1 MSRLVQPKLAQTGLM
16 QVKLTVLDV
25 DDMPRDVLISASQAA
40 GVHEVAALLAESTA
54 ENAGPLFSDGRLLG
68 DKALLGGPGLRT
80 GCVLTRSI
88 STSGPEGVG
97 SALLLKIIAG
107 PDCGHIVP
115 LQRGSHVIGR
125 GEEADITLNDP
136 ELSRRH
142 LRLLVGMHTVEAED
156 LGSTNGTTIDGHRL
170 TGSGGRVPSAGFISI
185 GNTRL
190 QVAAVTEP
198 PAIAVPDDAGCL
210 VIHRPPIAQQWP
222 ESVIHRL
229 PDSPAAAPRPRIQWW
244 AAAIPT
250 VISAV
255 LALSLHSVQLLAF
268 VALSP
273 VTVLT
278 SGLADRRS
286 WRRSI
291 RKQNA
296 DRAQARRL
304 LTTDVERSLR
314 AEEAFRH
321 RTFADTASILL
332 SATARDCRLWERRP
346 GRRSFLT
353 IRIGL
358 ADQPADIMINNK
370 GAMSSAGVVPMVP
383 ATIDLTT
390 CSLGIAGPRRDLD
403 GFARSVVGQLM
414 VLHSPTDLELV
425 LLTDQSRSAGWRWLR
440 WVPAVAST
448 IAISAQQRQRIDED
462 LQRILHERRLQQPY
476 GDRPWT
482 GRWVL
487 VVLDLATPL
496 TGLPGMSELIEHG
509 TSVGITVLCVVEDF
523 RSLPA
528 GCSATIRFTE
538 VSGAE
543 ALCRRPGQP
552 DLSVRID
559 HVDAAWADRLARSLG
574 SLRDA
579 EDQRRAD
586 EANRQVRLIDLLGP
600 ADIDAAAIRSRWRS
614 RARGGPPIAPLGV
627 SRAGAFAIDLVR
639 DGPHLLI
646 AGTTGSGKSELLR
659 SLVAGLAVQHPPDE
673 LSFVLIDYK
682 GGAAFAEC
690 ADLPHVTGLVTDL
703 DPHLTRRVLVSL
715 NAELHRRECVFAEA
729 GVSDFGD
736 YQRGSWLVEQQLTRL
751 ILVIDEFASLA
762 EELPEFLNGLLGIA
776 QRGRSLGVHLVLA
789 TQRPAGV
796 LSADIKANMG
806 LRISLRVTDAAESVD
821 VIGVSQASRISRTTP
836 GRAIARQA
844 DGQLLEFQTARATQP
859 VVPPDPL
866 TLTAL
871 DEWNQ
876 PIEVPSDPDCTTELA
891 ALRQAVIVAAEGL
904 RRPEPPWLPPLPA
917 VLTVAPCT
925 GSSRV
930 VFGHSDEPALQRQ
943 SPVALELTEG
953 SSIAFIGGPRSG
965 RTSALRTVI
974 GTAVSQLTA
983 DQLHVYV
990 IDCAGVALQQLG
1002 QLPHC
1007 GAVLDATEPAAVGRL
1022 ITRLAVERKL
1032 RQQELAELG
1041 VAAYPEGHRAGS
1053 TLPAIIVA
1061 LDGWENFS
1069 ALSNEMDGGKTAD
1082 AFIQLL
1088 REGPTAGFTLLVTG
1102 DRGALGAR
1110 LGSAVGRKL
1119 LLPLTDQGDYAVAG
1133 LDRAAIPTEQ
1143 APGRAVTADK
1153 GVEIQLAM
1161 LTEDVS
1167 TGAQWDWLQA
1177 RAMAQSPID
1186 RPPTIR
1192 MRPLPPAVGA
1202 ADLFDRARRQVDGL
1216 DCWLGL
1222 GGDNPSVSLYPLFR
1236 PRARFLIAGPDGSGK
1251 STAAMLIARQ
1261 SLSRGLRIAVAA
1273 TIESPLADWAYD
1285 NDLPVI
1291 GPESSP
1297 ADITSD
1303 LLLVEDAEQFTDT
1316 LAGEQLQAWIAAT
1329 ATAVVV
1335 TARTSDLLMSFR
1347 GIGVEMRRHRC
1358 GILLQPSAVDG
1369 ELLGIRL
1376 PQLPASSIPGRGVL
1390 VTAETRSGIGGYQ
1403 PIQVAA

>member
-1 MSRLVQPKLAQTGLM
+1 M

-25 DDMPRDVLISASQAA
+25 DGVPRDVLISASQSA
-40 GVHEVAALLAESTA
+40 GVQEVAALLTESTA
-54 ENAGPLFSDGRLLG
+54 QNPGPLFSDGRLLEA
-68 DKALLGGPGLRT
+68 KAQLGGPGLRT

-88 STSGPEGVG
+88 STRGSEPVG

-115 LQRGSHVIGR
+115 LHRGSQVIGR
-125 GEEADITLNDP
+125 GAEADITLNDP

-156 LGSTNGTTIDGHRL
+156 LGSTNGTMVDGHRL

-190 QVAAVTEP
+190 QVTAVTEP

-222 ESVIHRL
+222 EPAIHRL
-229 PDSPAAAPRPRIQWW
+229 PDNQAAGPRPRIQWW

-286 WRRSI
+286 WRRGI

-296 DRAQARRL
+296 DRAQARHL
-304 LTTDVERSLR
+304 LTAAVGRSLR
-314 AEEAFRH
+314 AEEALRH
-321 RTFADTASILL
+321 RAFADTASILL
-332 SATARDCRLWERRP
+332 SATTPDCRLWERRP

-358 ADQPADIMINNK
+358 ADQPAETMISSK
-370 GAMSSAGVVPMVP
+370 GAVSSAGVVPMVP
-383 ATIDLTT
+383 VTIDLTT
-390 CSLGIAGPRRDLD
+390 CSLGIAGPRRNLD
-403 GFARSVVGQLM
+403 GFARSVVGQLI

-425 LLTDQSRSAGWRWLR
+425 LLTDQSRSVGWRWLR
-440 WVPAVAST
+440 WVPTVVST
-448 IAISAQQRQRIDED
+448 IAVSAQQRQQTVED
-462 LQRILHERRLQQPY
+462 MQRILRERRQPQPD
-476 GDRPWT
+476 GARPWT

-496 TGLPGMSELIEHG
+496 TGLPGLSELIEHG
-509 TSVGITVLCVVEDF
+509 ISAGITVICIVEDF

-543 ALCRRPGQP
+543 ALCSRPGRP
-552 DLSVRID
+552 ELPVRID

-579 EDQRRAD
+579 EDERQAD
-586 EANRQVRLIDLLGP
+586 DANRQVRLIDLLGL

-627 SRAGAFAIDLVR
+627 SRAGDFVIDLVR
-639 DGPHLLI
+639 DGPHLLV

-659 SLVAGLAVQHPPDE
+659 SLVAGLAVQHPPNE

-690 ADLPHVTGLVTDL
+690 VDLPHVTGLVTDL

-715 NAELHRRECVFAEA
+715 NAELHRRECLFAEA
-729 GVSDFGD
+729 GVSDLGD
-736 YQRGSWLVEQQLTRL
+736 YQRRSWPVERQLTRL

-762 EELPEFLNGLLGIA
+762 EELPEFLSGLLGIA
-776 QRGRSLGVHLVLA
+776 QRGRSLGIHLVLA

-821 VIGVSQASRISRTTP
+821 VIGVSQASRISRTAP

-859 VVPPDPL
+859 VVSPYPL

-871 DEWNQ
+871 DEWNH
-876 PIEVPSDPDCTTELA
+876 PIEAPGDPDCVTELA
-891 ALRQAVIVAAEGL
+891 TLRQAVIVAAEGL
-904 RRPEPPWLPPLPA
+904 HRPKPPWLPSLPA
-917 VLTVAPCT
+917 VLTVEPCI

-930 VFGHSDEPALQRQ
+930 AFGHSDEPALQRQ
-943 SPVALELTEG
+943 APVTLDLTEG

-990 IDCAGVALQQLG
+990 IDCAGAALQRLR

-1007 GAVLDATEPAAVGRL
+1007 GAVLDVTEPAAIGRL
-1022 ITRLAVERKL
+1022 ITRLAAERKL

-1041 VAAYPEGHRAGS
+1041 VAGYSEGRRAGS
-1053 TLPAIIVA
+1053 KLPALVVA
-1061 LDGWENFS
+1061 LDGWEN
-1069 ALSNEMDGGKTAD
+1069 LSTLSDEMDGGKTAD

-1119 LLPLTDQGDYAVAG
+1119 LLPLIDPGDYAVAG
-1133 LDRAAIPTEQ
+1133 LNRAAIPTELS
-1143 APGRAVTADK
+1143 PGRAVTADK

-1167 TGAQWDWLQA
+1167 TSAQWDWLQA
-1177 RAMAQSPID
+1177 RAIAQSPID
-1186 RPPTIR
+1186 QPPTIR
-1192 MRPLPPAVGA
+1192 MRPLPHSVVA
-1202 ADLFDRARRQVDGL
+1202 ADLYDRVSKQTDGL

-1222 GGDNPSVSLYPLFR
+1222 GGDDPSVSFYPLFR
-1236 PRARFLIAGPDGSGK
+1236 PRARFLIAGPGGSGK
-1251 STAAMLIARQ
+1251 STAVMLIARQ
-1261 SLSRGLRIAVAA
+1261 ALSRGLRIEVAA
-1273 TIESPLADWAYD
+1273 TIESPLADWAYA

-1291 GPESSP
+1291 GPESSL
-1297 ADITSD
+1297 ADMTSD
-1303 LLLVEDAEQFTDT
+1303 LFLVEDAEQFTDT

-1358 GILLQPSAVDG
+1358 GMLLQPSAVDG

-1376 PQLPASSIPGRGVL
+1376 PQLPATSIPGRGVL
-1390 VTAETRSGIGGYQ
+1390 VSAETRSGIGGYQ